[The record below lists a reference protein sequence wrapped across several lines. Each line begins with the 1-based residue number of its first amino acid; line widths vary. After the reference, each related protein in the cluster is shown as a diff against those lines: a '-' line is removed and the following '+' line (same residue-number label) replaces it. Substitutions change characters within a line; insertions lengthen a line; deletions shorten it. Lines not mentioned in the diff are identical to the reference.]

1 MSSNENPDQELEQVL
16 QTYFESE
23 AQRLKAPAGLWARIE
38 AGMQGDA
45 GRGAV
50 PPVWQRLVQRGRW
63 GLSPVL
69 VAVAMLAIAVSIAW
83 LAAAGSGE
91 DGSDRELT
99 RIRTELEQ
107 VQGQINFLERRVDLA
122 TIIVAL
128 SPPQLQEGQPASASL
143 ALVVSDVSQRV
154 EETKGLVTAASGEID
169 QISTTLRDG
178 VERAS
183 LTVRVFAQDFD
194 RVLSAIESQGEVE
207 RKDVQQQIIPAGPE
221 ADDSE
226 EPGSRI
232 VLEYAEEEEEESNGG
247 VWIAMGSAAS
257 VVVLGFLFYV
267 AYQYGQ
273 RRGEME

>member
-1 MSSNENPDQELEQVL
+1 M
-16 QTYFESE
+16 
-23 AQRLKAPAGLWARIE
+23 
-38 AGMQGDA
+38 
-45 GRGAV
+45 

-69 VAVAMLAIAVSIAW
+69 VAVAMLAIAVSIAC

-154 EETKGLVTAASGEID
+154 EETKGLVTAASGEMTRFPPHCETGW
-169 QISTTLRDG
+169 S
-178 VERAS
+178 
-183 LTVRVFAQDFD
+183 
-194 RVLSAIESQGEVE
+194 
-207 RKDVQQQIIPAGPE
+207 GP
-221 ADDSE
+221 
-226 EPGSRI
+226 
-232 VLEYAEEEEEESNGG
+232 V
-247 VWIAMGSAAS
+247 
-257 VVVLGFLFYV
+257 
-267 AYQYGQ
+267 
-273 RRGEME
+273 